1 MEGSHCMTFHLLK
14 RVYSQHKTARSR
26 IKNTENEQLLGYCTH
41 PLIPSTFLHN
51 SGMVKNQSTGSITSK
66 FKKKPKCKIWN
77 TFPRITKNRKYFN
90 SFPNFYSI
98 IVIPDNAPFSLFFHV
113 FFLLSFSSSF
123 FPLLLVFLSFTH
135 LYSTHNLILH
145 LLEHYIMQS
154 YMKFGANLLR
164 RNRPSNNVLKRK
176 MDPVLYA
183 NRFKVPEVQ
192 PLKYKKGD
200 ELPFAVY
207 WLYACL
213 G

>member
-1 MEGSHCMTFHLLK
+1 MF
-14 RVYSQHKTARSR
+14 
-26 IKNTENEQLLGYCTH
+26 I
-41 PLIPSTFLHN
+41 FL
-51 SGMVKNQSTGSITSK
+51 S
-66 FKKKPKCKIWN
+66 
-77 TFPRITKNRKYFN
+77 
-90 SFPNFYSI
+90 
-98 IVIPDNAPFSLFFHV
+98 FFHV

-135 LYSTHNLILH
+135 LYSTHNLILY
-145 LLEHYIMQS
+145 LLEHYIMQN

-213 G
+213 GWSNYVSIGLQNKIVQWIACLFWYLT

>member
-1 MEGSHCMTFHLLK
+1 MLL
-14 RVYSQHKTARSR
+14 
-26 IKNTENEQLLGYCTH
+26 
-41 PLIPSTFLHN
+41 FL
-51 SGMVKNQSTGSITSK
+51 S
-66 FKKKPKCKIWN
+66 
-77 TFPRITKNRKYFN
+77 
-90 SFPNFYSI
+90 
-98 IVIPDNAPFSLFFHV
+98 FFHV

-145 LLEHYIMQS
+145 LLEHYIMQN

-207 WLYACL
+207 WLFDCLGRSNYVSIGLQNKIVQWIACL
-213 G
+213 FWYLT

>member
-1 MEGSHCMTFHLLK
+1 MLL
-14 RVYSQHKTARSR
+14 
-26 IKNTENEQLLGYCTH
+26 
-41 PLIPSTFLHN
+41 FL
-51 SGMVKNQSTGSITSK
+51 S
-66 FKKKPKCKIWN
+66 
-77 TFPRITKNRKYFN
+77 
-90 SFPNFYSI
+90 
-98 IVIPDNAPFSLFFHV
+98 FFHV

-135 LYSTHNLILH
+135 LCFTQNLILY
-145 LLEHYIMQS
+145 LLEHYIMQN

-213 G
+213 GWSNYVSIGLQNKIVQWIACLFWYLT